1 MFISK
6 ITFLL
11 LSLLAFTL
19 PALSLPVE
27 DQPEF
32 QTMATPED
40 IAALAII
47 NDPTPKFFAN
57 VTVTD
62 GITSQNITAQV
73 SYTCDTTDGS
83 PSVHWL
89 RELSGRLRGE
99 RKHWECVQGNNW
111 LGGSHCT
118 KLIEMGDAAASIC
131 GNYLRWVYC
140 DYVGEAGFWITDH
153 CAWKGLAGGRFFLED
168 GKGTKLAF
176 HKS

>member
-99 RKHWECVQGNNW
+99 FKHRECMQKNMW
-111 LGGSHCT
+111 GSKCT

-131 GNYLRWVYC
+131 GDYFRWVSC

-168 GKGTKLAF
+168 GKGTRLAF